1 MTYFRKKNVDKYKSK
16 CILLHS
22 YSSKMINT
30 QICLHYFG
38 LIFLAGFVYFF
49 CLFLR
54 IFTFSVVLVLRLSYL
69 VSENSIIAIIDFNFK
84 I

>member
-1 MTYFRKKNVDKYKSK
+1 MTYFRKKNVDKYK

-22 YSSKMINT
+22 YSSEMVNA

-54 IFTFSVVLVLRLSYL
+54 IFTFSVLVLRLSLSYL